1 MNKTALEDLHFDT
14 VVTAE
19 YKLKM
24 SAAASGSERGDRPVI
39 FAEGGFD
46 DGAAVTSTATE
57 ESAVGL
63 TPLDSGLSQA
73 YDDSTAR
80 LPWYERI
87 TAPISGGII
96 EQRHVS
102 IPDDGQAVHTLHYL
116 PPEVSIGRLEV
127 YVMQDGRW
135 IKADTAEF
143 GSYLTFDVAGT
154 EADIAAVSVISIWRL
169 WGLLPLPPS
178 SPR

>member
-87 TAPISGGII
+87 TVPISGGII

-102 IPDDGQAVHTLHYL
+102 IPDDGQAAAAKR
-116 PPEVSIGRLEV
+116 SRRAKRRKGSAMARRS
-127 YVMQDGRW
+127 MSRW
-135 IKADTAEF
+135 KSRRTS
-143 GSYLTFDVAGT
+143 GK
-154 EADIAAVSVISIWRL
+154 
-169 WGLLPLPPS
+169 
-178 SPR
+178 

>member
-1 MNKTALEDLHFDT
+1 MPVVFIAVALLGLHFSNKCPYAYGYSSLTTPKLNESQIADNFTSSNMLALVVPAGDYEKEAALEDLHFDT

-102 IPDDGQAVHTLHYL
+102 IPDDG
-116 PPEVSIGRLEV
+116 
-127 YVMQDGRW
+127 
-135 IKADTAEF
+135 
-143 GSYLTFDVAGT
+143 
-154 EADIAAVSVISIWRL
+154 
-169 WGLLPLPPS
+169 
-178 SPR
+178 

>member
-24 SAAASGSERGDRPVI
+24 SAAASGSERGDSPVI

-80 LPWYERI
+80 LTDSGKAAPEI
-87 TAPISGGII
+87 PAKAAEALTPETA
-96 EQRHVS
+96 
-102 IPDDGQAVHTLHYL
+102 
-116 PPEVSIGRLEV
+116 
-127 YVMQDGRW
+127 
-135 IKADTAEF
+135 
-143 GSYLTFDVAGT
+143 
-154 EADIAAVSVISIWRL
+154 
-169 WGLLPLPPS
+169 
-178 SPR
+178 